1 MALSALITAVGSTA
15 NTPAQFTL
23 ASPSLSLYQMT
34 STMISYG
41 NFTDTTPP
49 QNPAGIVA
57 NGYINVQYHTNNQWT
72 TGTIYTTQTGAEI
85 NTLVVA

>member
-1 MALSALITAVGSTA
+1 MALSALVTQVGSTF
-15 NTPAQFTL
+15 AQPNQYTL
-23 ASPSLSLYQMT
+23 ASPSLSKYRMT
-34 STMISYG
+34 STITEYG

-57 NGYINVQYHTNNQWT
+57 NGYINVQYHSNNQWV
-72 TGTIYTTQTGAEI
+72 TGTIYTTQTGAQI